1 MPTTNVSQ
9 GNASTTRAPTTS
21 APTLS
26 SAGNNSAA
34 LTEAPTAAPTPATS
48 TAHNNSV
55 AAPAAPAVDASASGS
70 WSAEQPTNASKGKAA
85 SSASTSRHLFPLEAW
100 GQMALL
106 VEMEELYLVRAIIIT
121 GVTVLLL
128 VAGCCYMRHKRAQK
142 RIDPLRNLAK
152 RGASKKIQPAQG
164 GRGASDAPLAFDGSS
179 AFDEPDSSA
188 AGLTPALD
196 AGLGD
201 LPDTT
206 ENPVAGGLRI
216 SSE

>member
-1 MPTTNVSQ
+1 
-9 GNASTTRAPTTS
+9 
-21 APTLS
+21 
-26 SAGNNSAA
+26 
-34 LTEAPTAAPTPATS
+34 
-48 TAHNNSV
+48 
-55 AAPAAPAVDASASGS
+55 
-70 WSAEQPTNASKGKAA
+70 
-85 SSASTSRHLFPLEAW
+85 
-100 GQMALL
+100 MALL

-152 RGASKKIQPAQG
+152 RVSTRHDPAQPRQSLARADTALCVSQGASKKIQPAQG